1 MKKILLSLFFGYTAS
16 HNSTKQDEPV
26 TITDMFKIKPLGI

>member
-1 MKKILLSLFFGYTAS
+1 MKNFTTSFYGYTQA
-16 HNSTKQDEPV
+16 TTAKQDGSTV